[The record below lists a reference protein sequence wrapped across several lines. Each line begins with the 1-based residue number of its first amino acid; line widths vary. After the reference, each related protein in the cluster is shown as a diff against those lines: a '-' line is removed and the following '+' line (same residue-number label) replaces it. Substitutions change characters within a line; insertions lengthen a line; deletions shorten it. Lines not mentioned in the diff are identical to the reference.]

1 MAPPQS
7 VFLRLLLLLLPV
19 LAAAFA
25 IPSPAS
31 PAQDKPPSDAA
42 ADKFLQ
48 ACCAACASTTDAAVC
63 YDSLLPHASS
73 FEGNVVKVAGAATV
87 IAYARLRS
95 FDHELRSFLH
105 GGSGSGAG
113 VVGAVKSCVKYYPDV
128 LYREDDTL
136 AMLRRLETAAGR
148 REEKAKSNLHTVN
161 SYIGEIYDFT
171 DMCMDGFVSSGAG
184 VLASPVGKM
193 MLAGNAT
200 VYLYGGIA
208 LDLVA
213 SIKL

>member
-1 MAPPQS
+1 MPMAPPQS
-7 VFLRLLLLLLPV
+7 LFLRLLVPLLPV

-42 ADKFLQ
+42 ADKFLR
-48 ACCAACASTTDAAVC
+48 ACCANTMDAAVC
-63 YDSLLPHASS
+63 YDSLHPHASS
-73 FEGNVVKVAGAATV
+73 FDRNFVKVAGVATF

-95 FDHELRSFLH
+95 FDHELRSFLR
-105 GGSGSGAG
+105 GGGTGAG
-113 VVGAVKSCVKYYPDV
+113 EDVVAAVKSCVKYFPDV
-128 LYREDDTL
+128 FYREDDAL

-148 REEKAKSNLHTVN
+148 REEKAKSNLNTVN
-161 SYIGEIYDFT
+161 LDISEIFDFT
-171 DMCMDGFVSSGAG
+171 NMCLDGLVSSGGG

-200 VYLYGGIA
+200 VHLYAGIA
-208 LDLVA
+208 IDLVA